1 MDGVE
6 PKLNHWN
13 SASTRQISLS
23 LFGQSLVLQQD
34 PNSGEHG
41 TTVWDA
47 SLVFAKFAEFNA
59 KKFGPAM
66 HGKRVLEL
74 GAGCGL
80 SSLAMLIRGADVTST
95 DLASITPLLAANV
108 ERNLRTIAGNTDRP
122 RLGASTVFEWDWT
135 RDPVGEFNPPYD
147 MVIATDCVFSMALV
161 NDLVRCIES
170 CCHART
176 EVYICHEIRDETIN
190 DAFKEALQQK
200 FTVKKINPSKLH
212 PDYRHELVE
221 MLHARPLNAA
231 KLAAVATTTVDKA

>member
-6 PKLNHWN
+6 PKLDHFN
-13 SASTRQISLS
+13 SSGTRQISLS

-47 SLVFAKFAEFNA
+47 SIVFSKYAEFNA

-66 HGKRVLEL
+66 HGKKVIEL

-95 DLASITPLLAANV
+95 DLPSITSLLASNV
-108 ERNLRTIAGNTDRP
+108 ERNLQAIARGADRP
-122 RLGASTVFEWDWT
+122 RLGESTVFAWDWT
-135 RDPVGEFNPPYD
+135 TDPAGDFAPPYD
-147 MVIATDCVFSMALV
+147 MVIATDCVFSMTLV
-161 NDLVRCIES
+161 HHLVRCIEA

-176 EVYICHEIRDETIN
+176 DVYICHEIRDETIN
-190 DAFKEALQQK
+190 AAFKEALQEK
-200 FTVKKINPSKLH
+200 FTVKKIGMSKLH
-212 PDYRHELVE
+212 PEYRHELVE
-221 MLHARPLNAA
+221 MLHARPLN
-231 KLAAVATTTVDKA
+231 KSM